1 MDSQRIASWNSRIGM
16 NRYALARVRLAH
28 RRPSSSVVESADDSL
43 VDAKLQRV
51 HSLPVSQQDRVYR
64 NMTGWKSDI
73 KYERAFDRRYRVP
86 DYQNWRKGILTKE
99 QKDMIAALKK
109 CADSLD
115 WEKALEISKTIPE
128 DAGQDWQPVCRGV
141 LSCLCKALRYHEAK
155 QTFER
160 LPQKD
165 TPAYNFMLLMLAR
178 LRYVDEL
185 HQMLWEMD
193 NDGVPRSAVTYCHI
207 MSSCVATH
215 SWSEALR
222 TLDTLKTD
230 SALHGGANWDVAY
243 LLPMTACARA
253 TQREKVEGLLE
264 EYKASGKGTPDRNH
278 YNALIV
284 ACGSDAQAAQKV
296 FGDLRAEGWTPA
308 RPDWHAL
315 MLCHT
320 DCQEQRHVFAQMR
333 QELPDA
339 RFEEAWAILLRTAI
353 RNDDS
358 EGAAWVLQDMSENG
372 CDADSPTI
380 KVPSLRRAISS
391 WRARQRDEQLHRAW
405 ESAPPAEQM
414 VPPETSRPSVDGES
428 ELPHGWQSTV
438 DPNTGQPYYWRTED
452 PTGTTTWD
460 RPVQWFKNSKQ
471 FFGTLIVSLRS
482 TDIASSRWCLF

>member
-1 MDSQRIASWNSRIGM
+1 M
-16 NRYALARVRLAH
+16 NRYALARVRVAH
-28 RRPSSSVVESADDSL
+28 RRPSSSVVDTADDSL

-64 NMTGWKSDI
+64 NMTGGKSDV
-73 KYERAFDRRYRVP
+73 KHERAFDRRYRVP
-86 DYQNWRKGILTKE
+86 DYQNWRKGVLTKE

-230 SALHGGANWDVAY
+230 STLHGGANWDVAY

-372 CDADSPTI
+372 CDADSPTAI

-405 ESAPPAEQM
+405 ESATPAEQM
-414 VPPETSRPSVDGES
+414 LPQETSRPSVDGES

-460 RPVQWFKNSKQ
+460 RPVQ
-471 FFGTLIVSLRS
+471 
-482 TDIASSRWCLF
+482 